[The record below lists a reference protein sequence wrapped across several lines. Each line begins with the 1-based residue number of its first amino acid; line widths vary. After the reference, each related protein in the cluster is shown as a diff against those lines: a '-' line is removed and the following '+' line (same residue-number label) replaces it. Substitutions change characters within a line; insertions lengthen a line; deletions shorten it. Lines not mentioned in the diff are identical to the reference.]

1 MDTPPAREDHMA
13 IHIGRREVL
22 CTLASA
28 AVGPLAAR
36 AQQSAMP
43 VVGWLSTRAPDEG
56 AYLVAAF
63 RQGLKAAGF
72 VEGQNVLL
80 EFRWG
85 EGHYER
91 LPAYAA
97 ELVRRAVTVIVTT
110 GGDPAAQAAKAAT
123 TAIPIVFVSGSDP
136 VKVGLVASLNRPGGN
151 ITGVHMLLL
160 GLGAKRLGLL
170 HELMPAVNLIGV
182 LVNPNFAD
190 AQTQLRDVEGAAQ
203 SLGVKLLV
211 QKAGTKLEIDAVFDD
226 LARQKVGA
234 VLVISDPFF
243 TIQRVQIAALAARH
257 AMPAIFELREFAA
270 AGGLMSYGP
279 DLANGYRQGGVYAG
293 KILKGAKPSE
303 LPVEQPTKFE
313 LVINL
318 KTAKMLGLTFPPG
331 LLAIAD
337 EVIE

>member
-1 MDTPPAREDHMA
+1 MT
-13 IHIGRREVL
+13 IGRREL
-22 CTLASA
+22 LATLGGA
-28 AVGPLAAR
+28 AVSWPLAPR
-36 AQQSAMP
+36 AQQPAMP
-43 VVGWLSTRAPDEG
+43 IVGWLSSRAPSES

-63 RQGLKAAGF
+63 RQGLKEAGY
-72 VEGQNVLL
+72 VEGQNVSV

-85 EGHYER
+85 EGQYGR

-97 ELVRRAVTVIVTT
+97 ELVRRPVTVIVAT

-123 TAIPIVFVSGSDP
+123 AAIPIVFVSGSDP

-170 HELMPAVNLIGV
+170 HELMPAVDPISV

-190 AQTQLRDVEGAAQ
+190 GQTQLRDVEDAAQ
-203 SLGVKLLV
+203 SLGLRLLV
-211 QKAGTKLEIDAVFDD
+211 KKAGTELEIDTAFAD
-226 LARQKVGA
+226 LAQQKIGA
-234 VLVISDPFF
+234 VLVVSDPFF
-243 TIQRVQIAALAARH
+243 TSRRAQIATLAAHH
-257 AMPAIFELREFAA
+257 ALPAAYELREYAA

-279 DLANGYRQGGVYAG
+279 SLANGYRQAGVYAG
-293 KILKGAKPSE
+293 KILKGAQPAD

-318 KTAKMLGLTFPPG
+318 KTAKALGIEVPPM
-331 LLAIAD
+331 LLARAD

>member
-1 MDTPPAREDHMA
+1 M
-13 IHIGRREVL
+13 RRRDVL
-22 CTLASA
+22 SLLGGA
-28 AVGPLAAR
+28 AVSWPRRAR
-36 AQQSAMP
+36 AQQAAMP

-56 AYLVAAF
+56 AYLAAAF
-63 RQGLKAAGF
+63 RQGLKEAGY

-123 TAIPIVFVSGSDP
+123 AAIPIVFVSGSDP

-151 ITGVHMLLL
+151 ITGIHMLLL

-170 HELMPAVNLIGV
+170 HELMPRINLIGV

-211 QKAGTKLEIDAVFDD
+211 QKAGTKLEIDAAFDD
-226 LARQKVGA
+226 LARQKIGA

-243 TIQRVQIAALAARH
+243 TVQRVQIASLAARH
-257 AMPAIFELREFAA
+257 AMPAVFELREYAA
-270 AGGLMSYGP
+270 AGGLISYGP

-293 KILKGAKPSE
+293 KILKGAKPAE

-313 LVINL
+313 FVINL
-318 KTAKMLGLTFPPG
+318 KTARMLGLTVPPT
-331 LLAIAD
+331 LLATAD

>member
-1 MDTPPAREDHMA
+1 MR
-13 IHIGRREVL
+13 RREFIRL
-22 CTLASA
+22 LGGA
-28 AVGPLAAR
+28 AAAWPLGVR
-36 AQQSAMP
+36 AQQAAMP

-56 AYLVAAF
+56 AYLAAAF
-63 RQGLKAAGF
+63 RQGLKEAGY

-123 TAIPIVFVSGSDP
+123 AAIPIVFVSGSDP

-151 ITGVHMLLL
+151 ITGIHMLLL

-170 HELMPAVNLIGV
+170 HELMPTINLIGV

-211 QKAGTKLEIDAVFDD
+211 QKAGTKLEIDAAFDD
-226 LARQKVGA
+226 LARQKIGA

-243 TIQRVQIAALAARH
+243 TVQRVQIASLAARH
-257 AMPAIFELREFAA
+257 AMPAVFELREYAA
-270 AGGLMSYGP
+270 AGGLISYGP

-293 KILKGAKPSE
+293 KILKGAKPAE

-313 LVINL
+313 FVINL
-318 KTAKMLGLTFPPG
+318 KTARMLGLTVPPT
-331 LLAIAD
+331 LLATAD

>member
-1 MDTPPAREDHMA
+1 MR
-13 IHIGRREVL
+13 RREFIRL
-22 CTLASA
+22 LGGA
-28 AVGPLAAR
+28 AAAWPLGVR
-36 AQQSAMP
+36 AQQAAMP

-56 AYLVAAF
+56 AYLAAAF
-63 RQGLKAAGF
+63 RQGLKEAGY

-123 TAIPIVFVSGSDP
+123 AAIPIVFVSGSDP

-151 ITGVHMLLL
+151 ITGIHMLLL

-170 HELMPAVNLIGV
+170 HELMPTINLIGV

-211 QKAGTKLEIDAVFDD
+211 QKAGTKSKSTPPLTISP
-226 LARQKVGA
+226 ARK
-234 VLVISDPFF
+234 S
-243 TIQRVQIAALAARH
+243 AR
-257 AMPAIFELREFAA
+257 
-270 AGGLMSYGP
+270 S
-279 DLANGYRQGGVYAG
+279 
-293 KILKGAKPSE
+293 S
-303 LPVEQPTKFE
+303 
-313 LVINL
+313 
-318 KTAKMLGLTFPPG
+318 
-331 LLAIAD
+331 
-337 EVIE
+337 